1 MATTFLTFL
10 LVFVLFT
17 SNSAKLRGL
26 DVKVAGL
33 REAGDEPTKDHY
45 DLDKVVMRRGIEELA
60 IAKNA
65 NNQAAFS
72 AKDAKTGQENLI
84 AMQAIGRTEDSY
96 LKVKP
101 LVAEARAQML
111 TVRKF
116 EAEAKLHAKHA
127 REVLFGSRFIP
138 EAAAE
143 KAIEATSGWIK
154 HEATASAQ
162 ASSTVD
168 NRQDKL
174 VAAVASAAEPYHL
187 ALLRN
192 QKFCEETYAKAK
204 SAQGSASKLLS
215 DAKKVALKA
224 QELQAVGQGVEAR
237 QTWGMAAG
245 MSNEAE
251 LLRQWGQKLYG
262 QASTACG
269 TSGGYELLEQQAA
282 ANAAASLIMNA
293 PPKLPPK

>member
-1 MATTFLTFL
+1 MATTVLSLL
-10 LVFVLFT
+10 LVCVLFT

-26 DVKVAGL
+26 DVKGAGQ
-33 REAGDEPTKDHY
+33 REAGDEPIDGHY
-45 DLDKVVMRRGIEELA
+45 NLDKVIMRRGIEELA

-65 NNQAAFS
+65 NYQASFF
-72 AKDAKTGQENLI
+72 AKDAKAGQENLL
-84 AMQAIGRTEDSY
+84 AMQAIGRTEDFY

-101 LVAEARAQML
+101 LVAEARAQLL

-116 EAEAKLHAKHA
+116 EAEAELHAKHA
-127 REVLFGSRFIP
+127 KEVLAGSRFIP

-143 KAIEATSGWIK
+143 KAVEATSGWIK
-154 HEATASAQ
+154 QEAAASAE
-162 ASSTVD
+162 ASSTGD

-204 SAQGSASKLLS
+204 SAQSSASKLLG

-224 QELQAVGQGVEAR
+224 QELQAVGEGVEAR
-237 QTWGMAAG
+237 QTWGMASG

-282 ANAAASLIMNA
+282 VNAAATLIMNA
-293 PPKLPPK
+293 PPKLPQK